1 MAPRVVKG
9 TSEER
14 KQYMA
19 KLFEDF
25 YKNPDN
31 AGKELSA
38 AQANKAFIEQFGSML
53 RNKAVYQIRDAVK
66 KQLKGGAKSA
76 MAGRKPQQKEAA
88 RNTQEQPHGAA
99 LIEGTPDQLA
109 FLKGA
114 LDQLK
119 AQGVINGT
127 VDHSTEGYVVVKR
140 EAPATA

>member
-9 TSEER
+9 TSDER

-25 YKNPDN
+25 YKDPNN

-38 AQANKAFIEQFGSML
+38 SQANKAFIKEFGSML
-53 RNKAVYQIRDAVK
+53 RNKAVYQIRDTVK

-76 MAGRKPQQKEAA
+76 AAGRKPQQKEAA
-88 RNTQEQPHGAA
+88 RGSQELSHGAA
-99 LIEGTPDQLA
+99 LIEGSPEQLT

-114 LDQLK
+114 LEQLK
-119 AQGVINGT
+119 AQGIISGS

-140 EAPATA
+140 EAPAAA